1 MAVVAGQEHDAILA
15 EQRDLV
21 KAAELCSWLTNPSLL
36 LSLVAPTPHPPVSRL
51 FSTWKHQQAHMEL
64 RKIIENLMVFLQ

>member
-21 KAAELCSWLTNPSLL
+21 KAAELCSWSTNPSLL